1 MVIFE
6 HLLNSK
12 YQTVS
17 TERLIQEQLQ
27 LCLVKMS
34 KYQKDQGERKVKK
47 GTVYTK
53 MILVKKEQDKY
64 IKE

>member
-12 YQTVS
+12 YQTMS

-47 GTVYTK
+47 V
-53 MILVKKEQDKY
+53 QY
-64 IKE
+64 IQK